1 MEWLETAINKF
12 DLAYADS
19 NHHLLETHNFP
30 ALSPFFFL
38 LLTKLS
44 PNKCHSGQTSG
55 HHLIQTLPF
64 NMVDVKLSFPGMTGQ
79 KKGDTVGEERLPRK
93 GHIF

>member
-30 ALSPFFFL
+30 ALSPFFFSFVNKIV
-38 LLTKLS
+38 TKQMSLWTDIWTPS
-44 PNKCHSGQTSG
+44 DPD
-55 HHLIQTLPF
+55 P
-64 NMVDVKLSFPGMTGQ
+64 SF
-79 KKGDTVGEERLPRK
+79 
-93 GHIF
+93 